1 MKVNIE
7 KFKREYYTGR
17 IIRHNGERKV
27 IARSFLDIKDIE
39 NSYIIFVDGKKC
51 TNLEEIELDGRK

>member
-1 MKVNIE
+1 MKTDIE

-27 IARSFLDIKDIE
+27 IARAFINNLEETCIV
-39 NSYIIFVDGKKC
+39 FVDGKKC
-51 TNLEEIELDGRK
+51 FNLKEIELDGRK